1 MSKTEANV
9 KRRRSWFSK
18 RDNTDGIEIISC
30 SVKPTDAS
38 GENDLERPLDHS
50 SPLKVSD
57 KGGDK
62 IGDWMD
68 ERVLCRD
75 VFGYGEKGRAEDGDD
90 HAKLKTRPSLLRLLK
105 ATKPEEAD
113 GSSPSL
119 QSDEGEPSCRTS
131 HRKKEGRP
139 KSQGSLGSSV
149 TPFRIRDNLSCLL
162 NLNGKDTEE
171 EDKELR
177 REVLDVG
184 KHLGDPVKYSN
195 TYAAG
200 VPCTRLVLLKPA
212 QCSAF
217 LLQLKNIK
225 KATEDYSFY
234 YDWILWIEEE
244 PLGDNVTSKELRV
257 ERAIESKLDLKI
269 AMRYLKRTLQY
280 PNAKV
285 HIAKAGIVPKRLSS
299 NLIESGTLK
308 FQIPLGYEHEM
319 LKEVLGI
326 VLDDTLYKPQDI
338 QCKYKPSMHLDRAY

>member
-1 MSKTEANV
+1 MSKGEANV

-18 RDNTDGIEIISC
+18 RDNADDIEIISC
-30 SVKPTDAS
+30 SVKPADAS
-38 GENDLERPLDHS
+38 CDNDQERPLDQS
-50 SPLKVSD
+50 SPFKLIN

-68 ERVLCRD
+68 EGILRRD
-75 VFGYGEKGRAEDGDD
+75 VFGYGEEGRTEDGDE
-90 HAKLKTRPSLLRLLK
+90 HTQLKTRPSLLRLLK

-113 GSSPSL
+113 GSSPSI
-119 QSDEGEPSCRTS
+119 QSDEGEPSCRIS
-131 HRKKEGRP
+131 RRKKEGRP

-149 TPFRIRDNLSCLL
+149 TPLRIRDNLSFLL
-162 NLNGKDTEE
+162 NLTSKDTEE

-184 KHLGDPVKYSN
+184 KHLGNRVKYSD
-195 TYAAG
+195 TYSAG
-200 VPCTRLVLLKPA
+200 APCTRLVLLKPA

-217 LLQLKNIK
+217 LLQLKKIK
-225 KATEDYSFY
+225 KTAEDYSFY

-244 PLGDNVTSKELRV
+244 PLEDNVSSKELRV

-269 AMRYLKRTLQY
+269 AMRYLKKTLKN
-280 PNAKV
+280 PHAKV

-308 FQIPLGYEHEM
+308 FQIPLSYEHEM
-319 LKEVLGI
+319 LKEVLDI
-326 VLDDTLYKPQDI
+326 VLDDTLYKPHDI
-338 QCKYKPSMHLDRAY
+338 QCKYRLSKLFY